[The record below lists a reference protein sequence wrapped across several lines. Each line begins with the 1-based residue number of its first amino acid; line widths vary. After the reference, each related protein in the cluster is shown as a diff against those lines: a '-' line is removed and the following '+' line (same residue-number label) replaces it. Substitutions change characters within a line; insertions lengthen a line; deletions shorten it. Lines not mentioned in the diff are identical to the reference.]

1 MHGRLVMYFI
11 LRVFSVS
18 LNIISQAFITDL
30 RTLEAHIIS
39 YPFLY
44 LEPSLL
50 SSFNDSLRIL
60 VITCLPWVL
69 YVRFLI
75 SARTENAVFSL
86 SFSYSNW
93 RCEVIEMKNVLPR
106 PLMNLQYVFAVV
118 FQPASSCVCLRLS
131 QWVCVGGGKQV
142 FPWLI
147 TAFSS

>member
-106 PLMNLQYVFAVV
+106 PLMNLQYVFRCC
-118 FQPASSCVCLRLS
+118 FPTSLFLCLS
-131 QWVCVGGGKQV
+131 QTVAVSVCGRGK
-142 FPWLI
+142 
-147 TAFSS
+147 ASFSMAHHSL